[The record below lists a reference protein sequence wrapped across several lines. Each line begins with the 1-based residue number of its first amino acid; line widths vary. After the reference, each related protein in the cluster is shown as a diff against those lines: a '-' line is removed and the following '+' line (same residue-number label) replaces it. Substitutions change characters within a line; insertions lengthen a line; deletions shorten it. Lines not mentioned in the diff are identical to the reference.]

1 MKLNISI
8 SPCHRISLAWK
19 LAARRFSMIEK
30 TLIMVKMIER
40 NLLKKEKVIIH
51 TNDLDFNV
59 TLRDDNSSLV
69 VLVCYLSYY

>member
-1 MKLNISI
+1 
-8 SPCHRISLAWK
+8 
-19 LAARRFSMIEK
+19 
-30 TLIMVKMIER
+30 MVKMIER